1 MTVLLYSVLMR
12 NIKIDTERMLYIEAY
27 LLANGS
33 FGRDVVCSRFN
44 ISKETATVLIKLY
57 QEQCPEQM
65 VFDKKP
71 KRPRFVKTTTCKPCL
86 FQSLTEA
93 QRYLK
98 LSSELNAIIELRSKT
113 NIQHK

>member
-1 MTVLLYSVLMR
+1 MKT
-12 NIKIDTERMLYIEAY
+12 DTERMLYIEAY

-71 KRPRFVKTTTCKPCL
+71 KRPRFVKTATCKACL
-86 FQSLTEA
+86 FQSLAEA

-98 LSSELNAIIELRSKT
+98 LSSELNALIELRAKT
-113 NIQHK
+113 NTRHK